1 MTDSPELVRRYK
13 QLEQS
18 LEPQKQRSVARGPI
32 GLIAV
37 LVLLVL
43 AVGTVV
49 AVDLTR
55 LRTPRG
61 TALAWTGAT
70 VFGDCRAYERLSVP
84 GPGSD
89 DEDGARAQRCARLQ
103 EQTEP
108 AREESGRYSIEVV
121 AVEQDGDEA
130 TVRIELGRREDARVV
145 TRTVDLPLRRGG
157 DAWVVVRT
165 AEVCRVLD
173 CP

>member
-49 AVDLTR
+49 AVDLNR

-84 GPGSD
+84 GPGVEEELSD
-89 DEDGARAQRCARLQ
+89 ERCERLQ
-103 EQTEP
+103 EQTAP